1 MPRAPGL
8 HDSHAVAIAGCS
20 MMSQSIR
27 PHPLRPLSAGAFA
40 AILGLAQATAAAP
53 ASPNPAPAHKA
64 AKSAPAASPIVEKVD
79 PKAVDALRRMS
90 AYLQGLP
97 AFALTSQTSLELVLR
112 DGQKVLV
119 DGVARYKVRRP
130 GGFVIDVESNLK
142 TRRFVYDGKQFT
154 VFSPKL
160 GYFATVAAPAT
171 NRETLD
177 FLWNK
182 FRVALPLE
190 DLFRWS
196 DPGGARDDRLQ
207 SGFRVGTVTLDG
219 VETDQ
224 YVFRE
229 PGFDWQIWIQQGDQ
243 PIPRR
248 VVIVDRTDPA
258 QPAYTARLTWDTHPT
273 FAPDE
278 FAFHPG
284 KGATAVRLEAV
295 GK

>member
-1 MPRAPGL
+1 L
-8 HDSHAVAIAGCS
+8 
-20 MMSQSIR
+20 
-27 PHPLRPLSAGAFA
+27 
-40 AILGLAQATAAAP
+40 ATASVAAP
-53 ASPNPAPAHKA
+53 PAAKPPAQKA
-64 AKSAPAASPIVEKVD
+64 AKPSASAAIVERVD
-79 PKAVDALRRMS
+79 PKAVEALRRMS

-97 AFALTSQTSLELVLR
+97 GFGLTSQTSLELVLR

-142 TRRFVYDGKQFT
+142 TRRFVYDGRQFT

-160 GYFATVAAPAT
+160 GYFATVAAPST

-196 DPGGARDDRLQ
+196 DPSGARDNRLQ

-219 VETDQ
+219 VDTDQ

-229 PGFDWQIWIQQGDQ
+229 PGFDWQIWIQQGEQ
-243 PIPRR
+243 PVPRR

-258 QPAYTARLTWDTHPT
+258 QPAYTARLTWDVNPT

-278 FAFHPG
+278 FAFHPA

>member
-1 MPRAPGL
+1 MTHAFQRLAIRSLTEAASLLLVVVAFFAVGSSVSLAADKPLAHKASPR
-8 HDSHAVAIAGCS
+8 
-20 MMSQSIR
+20 
-27 PHPLRPLSAGAFA
+27 
-40 AILGLAQATAAAP
+40 TAAAP
-53 ASPNPAPAHKA
+53 A
-64 AKSAPAASPIVEKVD
+64 IVERVD
-79 PKAVDALRRMS
+79 PKSVEALRRMS

-130 GGFVIDVESNLK
+130 GGFVIDVDSNMK

-160 GYFATVAAPAT
+160 GYYATVTAPAT

-177 FLWNK
+177 FLWTR
-182 FRVALPLE
+182 FGVALPLE

-196 DPGGARDDRLQ
+196 DPSGARDDRLQ

-224 YVFRE
+224 YAFRE
-229 PGFDWQIWIQQGDQ
+229 PGIDWQIWIQQGDR
-243 PIPRR
+243 PVPRR
-248 VVIVDRTDPA
+248 VVIVDRTDQA
-258 QPAYTARLTWDTHPT
+258 QPAYTARLTWDVNPN
-273 FAPDE
+273 FGPDE
-278 FAFHPG
+278 FAFHPA
-284 KGATAVRLEAV
+284 KGATAVRLEAISNSEAR
-295 GK
+295 